1 MKNVRSTAVTSV
13 ETQVVWHGPMPVP
26 QIPGGVRGA
35 PAGAD
40 VPEVAEF
47 AAALTALT
55 DALDPATGWYGV
67 FVRRDPEGL
76 AACLAGRR
84 LPPWD
89 VVASLLDDL
98 TARCGPRR
106 ARPRAAWL
114 RALYRV
120 AVAAYDE
127 AADDPGGLRARL
139 EEMLREQRHAAHREQ
154 ALARALA
161 AGPVPGGADRLATG
175 LAWARD
181 DRARAAARCRE
192 LRERLAVLE
201 SRRTGDGE
209 RLPDTAGP
217 APAGPGT
224 GPPREAGHRPAPPR
238 PRPRGARFAGA
249 EEAGPQGAPVAV
261 PPPAPDAAPVPVPA
275 PRGARFAGA
284 EEGPGAPGHRA
295 VGSGPRDGEEAVRA
309 RRECDA
315 LVARLAGLRAR
326 GRTGEAHAL
335 LCEAAHLP
343 ARRLPVLVARL
354 EDAGMA
360 DDVAT
365 LLWEAASLPPAPL
378 AAAADALAAAGRG
391 EECGRLLR
399 QGAAGPAREVAATAL
414 ALHGAGRGPEAVELL
429 SAVVRARPPEE
440 AAEVASAD
448 PAALTPLLLAAAA
461 RVSDRRRGDVERLLA
476 RGGTAAGR

>member
-1 MKNVRSTAVTSV
+1 
-13 ETQVVWHGPMPVP
+13 MPVP

-114 RALYRV
+114 RALHRV

-154 ALARALA
+154 ALARALARALA

-201 SRRTGDGE
+201 SRRAGDGE

-217 APAGPGT
+217 APAGPGA

-249 EEAGPQGAPVAV
+249 EE
-261 PPPAPDAAPVPVPA
+261 
-275 PRGARFAGA
+275 
-284 EEGPGAPGHRA
+284 GPGAPGHRA
-295 VGSGPRDGEEAVRA
+295 AGPGPRDGEEAVRA

-354 EDAGMA
+354 EDAGVA

-378 AAAADALAAAGRG
+378 AAAAGALAAAGRG

-461 RVSDRRRGDVERLLA
+461 RVSDRRRGDVERRRGDVERLLA